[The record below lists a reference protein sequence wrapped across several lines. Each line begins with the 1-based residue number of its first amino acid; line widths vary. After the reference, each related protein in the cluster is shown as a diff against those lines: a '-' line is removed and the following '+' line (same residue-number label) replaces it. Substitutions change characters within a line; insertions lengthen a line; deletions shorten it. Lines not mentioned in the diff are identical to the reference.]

1 MIPVVDLSSDKE
13 DLFPTPHGMRILPRG
28 TSVTSTVVF
37 LGCLVMAASSSSV
50 TNEEEEAREEDA
62 ADTDAA
68 PPSAVKSPAPTTS
81 ASDADEAPKGVQDGC
96 NGGRT
101 PDQEVSDNSSDTD
114 EADSP

>member
-50 TNEEEEAREEDA
+50 TLTKKRRHVKRM
-62 ADTDAA
+62 
-68 PPSAVKSPAPTTS
+68 PP
-81 ASDADEAPKGVQDGC
+81 
-96 NGGRT
+96 T
-101 PDQEVSDNSSDTD
+101 PMLRHLLL
-114 EADSP
+114 